1 MRLSLKEGMKMNLI
15 STGNM
20 IKAYLKENGFSITDL
35 ANAAKVTSRTIYRII
50 NDETPLSYEVAKG
63 INNLL
68 PGIEVEFLMIYDAKY
83 QVQKKEELKRMGIK
97 DVDATIKFFDLKK
110 LYPEFK
116 NDKLVLLETAE
127 KVFGI
132 DNLNNM
138 TLNLDDKLSVQYS
151 KAANSKDKESKL
163 WLISTYSDFENSL
176 EGERLK
182 FNKEAFEKYY
192 EEIRYLAGTTNYT
205 STMRN
210 IRNICK
216 YSGINFYFRHSIP
229 NSRIK
234 AVTLKDNEGY
244 VYIFISD
251 LFKCIQ
257 NLWLSFVHEMIHIKN
272 NDFDVEELLNEG
284 SESNVDNERFV
295 SDEAANYFLPKYK
308 NKLKN
313 IDSSNL
319 SNLFAYAEESNC
331 PKGIAAE
338 IYRNFKNI
346 YNDSTINGYIDY
358 YESALND

>member
-1 MRLSLKEGMKMNLI
+1 MKMNLI

-20 IKAYLKENGFSITDL
+20 IKAYLKENRLSITDL
-35 ANAAKVTSRTIYRII
+35 ANAAEVTSRTIYRII

-68 PGIEVEFLMIYDAKY
+68 PGIEVEFLMTYDAKY
-83 QVQKKEELKRMGIK
+83 QVQKKEELKRLGIK

-116 NDKLVLLETAE
+116 NDKLILLEIAE

-132 DNLNNM
+132 DNLNNL
-138 TLNLDDKLSVQYS
+138 TLNLDKKLYAQYS
-151 KAANSKDKESKL
+151 KAANIKDKESKL
-163 WLISTYSDFENSL
+163 WLISTYSDFENAL

-182 FNKEAFEKYY
+182 FDKEAFKRYY

-210 IRNICK
+210 IRNICAHC
-216 YSGINFYFRHSIP
+216 GINFYFRHSIP

-234 AVTLKDNEGY
+234 AVTLKDNDGY
-244 VYIFISD
+244 IYIFISD

-284 SESNVDNERFV
+284 SNSSVENERYV
-295 SDEAANYFLPKYK
+295 SDEAANYFLPEYK

-313 IDSSNL
+313 VEPSNL
-319 SNLFAYAEESNC
+319 SGLFEYAEENNC
-331 PKGIAAE
+331 PKGIAVE

-358 YESALND
+358 YESVLDN